1 MILCTAGK
9 ISVGERA
16 QAKKSCTVFWHRKQ
30 GGSGFPPAKKA
41 AEEEAAEKAAA
52 KKEAAAK
59 KTAEEE
65 AAAEKAA
72 KEEAAA
78 KKAAEEEAAAEKAAK
93 EEAAA
98 KKASEE
104 QFPQLC
110 TTLRHSSRAETR
122 TEAKTGEGE
131 ECAAQEDALFCPT
144 IWSSAACSRL
154 MAGKE
159 GRKRVQ
165 IARTVSDEWA
175 RRQRYEDWP
184 PFLRSRAR
192 EDNPGVAKPC

>member
-41 AEEEAAEKAAA
+41 AEEEAAEKAA
-52 KKEAAAK
+52 K
-59 KTAEEE
+59 KT
-65 AAAEKAA
+65 
-72 KEEAAA
+72 
-78 KKAAEEEAAAEKAAK
+78 AEEEAAAEKAAK

-122 TEAKTGEGE
+122 TEAKPGEGE
-131 ECAAQEDALFCPT
+131 ECAAQEDALVCPT

-175 RRQRYEDWP
+175 RRQRYED
-184 PFLRSRAR
+184 
-192 EDNPGVAKPC
+192 